1 MSGNPTP
8 RSAPLS
14 PAPTLVNETRPPR
27 YSSFRKY
34 TLLVFFCAA
43 QFLDAFN
50 NSALF
55 SAIPTLIDVLDITE
69 GESTWIISAFQ
80 LTFAAFLLISGRISD
95 IYNPKY
101 AFIVG
106 AAILGIFSIA
116 AGFVHDKI
124 SLIVLRALSGIFAS
138 LTIPSALTLLVNL
151 FPQPVEQARALG
163 VFGGC
168 GAVGNV
174 LGLIIGAIFVEF
186 ATWKWV
192 FWFVAVI
199 AIPIASACTILIPEQ
214 TANPSDAT
222 HGSTA
227 SRLKSLDLLGV
238 TTLTVALI
246 LFIFAVTSASDAGWG
261 SARVLAPLII
271 SIFMVAGFFF
281 YETLIPPEIAAVPP
295 RTWFLPNFAVLF
307 GVALLPY
314 FWWSTAFTTYTTLW
328 QSVYGWSVISV
339 ALRMIPMGVFAFAVS
354 FSGGLARII
363 SPKWILMFAQVLLMV
378 STILE
383 VFADSP
389 HKYWSFIFPAFILG
403 TSGAMFTYTHAYI
416 AIFRATPSSMAGTV
430 GAIFNC
436 ALQLGSAVGLAAD
449 SSIQTSVE
457 SKNGGPTTY
466 KGKAASFWFVFA
478 IVCIEFFSLLIFYRV
493 DAEKKD
499 EELQDEEIPENLEKE
514 KVPEEVTETN
524 VLSEKGQIE
533 RVESRAIEEV

>member
-1 MSGNPTP
+1 MSGDPTP
-8 RSAPLS
+8 QSAPLS
-14 PAPTLVNETRPPR
+14 PAPTLLDESRPPR
-27 YSSFRKY
+27 FSSYRKY
-34 TLLVFFCAA
+34 TLLAFFCAA
-43 QFLDAFN
+43 QFLDSFN
-50 NSALF
+50 NSSLF

-106 AAILGIFSIA
+106 VAVLGIFSIA

-124 SLIVLRALSGIFAS
+124 SLIVLRALSGIFVS

-151 FPQPVEQARALG
+151 FPEQAEQARALG
-163 VFGGC
+163 IFGGC
-168 GAVGNV
+168 GSIGGV

-199 AIPIASACTILIPEQ
+199 SIPIAAACVILIPKH
-214 TANPSDAT
+214 TTNSNHPTSSSSA
-222 HGSTA
+222 A

-238 TTLTVALI
+238 TTLTAALI

-261 SARVLAPLII
+261 TAKVLAPLII

-281 YETLIPPEIAAVPP
+281 YETVIPPEVAAVPP

-314 FWWSTAFTTYTTLW
+314 FWWSTAYTTYTTLW
-328 QSVYGWSVISV
+328 QTVYGWSVISM
-339 ALRMIPMGVFAFAVS
+339 ALRMIPMGFFSLVVS
-354 FSGGLARII
+354 FSGSLTRII

-383 VFADSP
+383 AFTDSP
-389 HKYWSFIFPAFILG
+389 HKYWSFVFPAFILG
-403 TSGAMFTYTHAYI
+403 TSGAMFTYTHTFI

-436 ALQLGSAVGLAAD
+436 ALQLGSAIGLAVD
-449 SSIQTSVE
+449 ISIQTSVE
-457 SKNGGPTTY
+457 TRVGDPTTY
-466 KGKAASFWFVFA
+466 KGKAASFWFLFA
-478 IVCIEFFSLLIFYRV
+478 IICIEFFSILVFYRV
-493 DAEKKD
+493 DVEKKD
-499 EELQDEEIPENLEKE
+499 EENPKNPEKE
-514 KVPEEVTETN
+514 KVPEEATESKI
-524 VLSEKGQIE
+524 LSEKGQMVE
-533 RVESRAIEEV
+533 PDESLRVLEEA